1 MVTIAMPSD
10 TVAESELLSS
20 TRNVSSFSTSLSENI
35 ATNLQLSSPGDDP
48 APNDPVIGELE

>member
-1 MVTIAMPSD
+1 MPSD